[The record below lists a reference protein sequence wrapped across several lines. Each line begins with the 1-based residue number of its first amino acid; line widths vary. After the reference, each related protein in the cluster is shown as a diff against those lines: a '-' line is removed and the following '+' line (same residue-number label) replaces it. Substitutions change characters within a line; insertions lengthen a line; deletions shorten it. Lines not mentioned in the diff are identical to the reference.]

1 MSAMPSPMQADFS
14 GSLPVK
20 PPLDSPP
27 LRVGVHPDDVDDGP
41 HLGEHMEPAR
51 HGAFGF
57 FSLLMTFCIGV
68 AVTVGWYWFGG
79 PVRDVIAG
87 ASPELAAWLAPPAP
101 TAAAVQPA
109 AVDPA
114 AQAAPV
120 TDQQQPS
127 GASLDLDA
135 VRQSVDRIAASQ
147 EQIKRSID
155 QLSVGQDQ
163 LTKEIA
169 KLQAVE
175 QYILY
180 KNSEP
185 PSRSAPAPAAA
196 AAPARRPPA
205 APMPLAPP
213 PQTPQAPAP
222 H

>member
-14 GSLPVK
+14 ASLPVK

-27 LRVGVHPDDVDDGP
+27 SRVGGHLDDVDDGS
-41 HLGEHMEPAR
+41 HLDEQMESAR
-51 HGAFGF
+51 RAFGV
-57 FSLLMTFCIGV
+57 FSLLITFCIGV
-68 AVTVGWYWFGG
+68 AATTGWYWFGG
-79 PVRDVIAG
+79 PVREAIAG
-87 ASPELAAWLAPPAP
+87 VSPELAGWLAPPAP
-101 TAAAVQPA
+101 AAVQPA
-109 AVDPA
+109 SLDPA
-114 AQAAPV
+114 APAAPV

-127 GASLDLDA
+127 AGSLDLDA
-135 VRQSVDRIAASQ
+135 VRLSVDRIATSQ

-155 QLSVGQDQ
+155 QLSAGQDQ

-185 PSRSAPAPAAA
+185 PPRPAAAPTAAAA
-196 AAPARRPPA
+196 AAPVRRPPA
-205 APMPLAPP
+205 APMPLTPP
-213 PQTPQAPAP
+213 PASQAPSP